1 LRSRASQAIDRESC
15 KTQNHRGK
23 AIPLSSATALRHKA
37 DQWKVRLSVSVTAF
51 LIAYTV
57 VATFGSAY
65 VLQDQDTFWHIR
77 TGEWILENATVP
89 TVDTFSHTA
98 YGRPWIANDWLADVI
113 FATAFKVG
121 HWRGVVEITA
131 VAIGAVTA
139 ITCFYLTRILRFS
152 VAIGLTTITAL
163 FISPHYLARPIIF
176 AYAIMSIWVIILL
189 ERYDRDESDEHLPFA
204 LIPLMVLWANISG
217 SFTLGLVF
225 LYVFAAYGCYRHFL
239 RGQYA
244 SLRRELLMVLAVTAS
259 ALITPYGIHSAL
271 ITSKAM
277 SMKFAL
283 QNIIEWHSPNF
294 QEHRI
299 HLLYLIGIFSVFAA
313 FGVRLRGPRLPIFM
327 LLMYLG
333 LSYLRGL
340 IMFVLLTPLVAA
352 RAVAGRAW
360 YLRAQGS
367 GKTESADPVLHFL
380 HNHAV
385 AIPAGCLVVA
395 LVATVANWN
404 LTTVRPPDSAA
415 PQAAIDYAK
424 RAKISG
430 NVFNSYNFGGYL
442 IFSGIPTAI
451 DGRAQPFG
459 DAFMRRYF
467 NAIDLKDIADA
478 FRMLDE
484 YDIDWAI
491 LRPAEALSSA
501 LGQSATWQKVY
512 SDDHASVFVRLRAM

>member
-1 LRSRASQAIDRESC
+1 MV
-15 KTQNHRGK
+15 
-23 AIPLSSATALRHKA
+23 IPLASATAPRHKA
-37 DQWKVRLSVSVTAF
+37 DQRKFRLSVSVIAF
-51 LIAYTV
+51 LIAYSV

-89 TVDTFSHTA
+89 TIDTFSHTA
-98 YGRPWIANDWLADVI
+98 YGQPWIANDWLADVI

-131 VAIGAVTA
+131 MAIGVVAA
-139 ITCFYLTRILRFS
+139 LICLYLTRILRFS

-163 FISPHYLARPIIF
+163 LISPHYLARPIIF
-176 AYAIMSIWVIILL
+176 AYAIMAIWVIILL
-189 ERYDRDESDEHLPFA
+189 DRYDRDESERFPLV

-217 SFTLGLVF
+217 SFTIGLVF
-225 LYVFAAYGCYRHFL
+225 LYTFAAYACYRL
-239 RGQYA
+239 LIRRQYA
-244 SLRRELLMVLAVTAS
+244 WLRWELLMVLAVTCS
-259 ALITPYGIHSAL
+259 SLITPYGIHSML
-271 ITSKAM
+271 ITPKAM
-277 SMKFAL
+277 SMRFAL
-283 QNIIEWHSPNF
+283 QNLIEWHSPNF
-294 QEHRI
+294 QEHRL

-313 FGVRLRGPRLPIFM
+313 FGVRLRGARLPIFM

-340 IMFVLLTPLVAA
+340 VMFVLLTPLVVA
-352 RAVAGRAW
+352 RAVAARAW
-360 YLRAQGS
+360 YLRAQLS
-367 GKTESADPVLHFL
+367 DKTESADPVLHFL
-380 HNHAV
+380 HKHIV
-385 AIPAGCLVVA
+385 AIPAACLVAA
-395 LVATVANWN
+395 LVVTVANWN

-424 RAKISG
+424 RASIGG
-430 NVFNSYNFGGYL
+430 NVFNSYDFGGYL

-467 NAIDLKDIADA
+467 NALDGKNIADT

-491 LRPAEALSSA
+491 LRPAEGLSRA
-501 LGQSATWQKVY
+501 LGQSAMWEKVY
-512 SDDHASVFVRLRAM
+512 SDDHAVVFVRRSARPSPAKRS